1 MREDCDGLIDAALS
15 TYGDAE
21 PGLER
26 RVLARIASEPRRAPR
41 PGRMVWATLLTATA
55 LLLLI
60 VFVSVRLPRST
71 GTHAFNPH
79 LAQQAP
85 KSEARAEP
93 RATQSGNKSSGPQ
106 RREHASDRSAIVTLP
121 KEEMFPMPQ
130 PFSPDELALAQFA
143 AQAPKAERKS
153 FIRAQEH
160 LDEPIRIATI
170 RIDTIQIPPLES
182 PSLGSN

>member
-1 MREDCDGLIDAALS
+1 MPDRADRLVDAALS

-41 PGRMVWATLLTATA
+41 PGRMVWATLSMAAA

-130 PFSPDELALAQFA
+130 PLSPEEQTLAKFA
-143 AQAPKAERKS
+143 AQSPKAERTS
-153 FIRAQEH
+153 FIWAQEH
-160 LDEPIRIATI
+160 LAEPIRISAIHIDAI
-170 RIDTIQIPPLES
+170 RIPPIES
-182 PSLGSN
+182 PQSGSN